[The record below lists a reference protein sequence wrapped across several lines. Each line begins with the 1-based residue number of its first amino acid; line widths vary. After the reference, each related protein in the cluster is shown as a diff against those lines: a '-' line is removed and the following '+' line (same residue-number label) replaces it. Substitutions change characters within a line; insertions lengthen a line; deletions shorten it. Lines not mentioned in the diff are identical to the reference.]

1 MPRKK
6 DSSQQ
11 PEATPQSTTEESKT
25 ARKAPAKKATAK
37 AEPAASKTKATPA
50 RKAAAS
56 KTDSKPAATAKK
68 TPTKAAAKPE
78 SEKAE
83 PKTAAKSKP
92 AAKPAAAKKPA
103 AKSKAANAPAEEK
116 PKPAT
121 RSKAAPK
128 KEDQPEPVKSK
139 TAARTRKTAK
149 PVKAEAEP
157 EVQPKE
163 AAAAKPAARRGRKA
177 PAKAEPAAIADAEP
191 QAIEGFEE
199 EGWTLS
205 WREPQRKTKA
215 QSAKAD
221 RPAGEGEEEPARRG
235 RRRRRRGGRDRE
247 AAETTETVETL
258 ELLDDEEMP
267 SISFRSRDGQ
277 AEPAKGR
284 QQRERRDSDR
294 RDRRTDKVEEKEPA
308 PQKAAVPEPPPKPD
322 KPLIPTPKDAPQV
335 ILRNGIPTIVRNH
348 RVYPPMAFFGSA
360 PDERRVA
367 NVLDQIKR
375 ASEAGIHLHSLL
387 IEFEVDPANVASD
400 VSLAAYLL
408 AKTVETDPEA
418 QVIFRIAF
426 VAPSGWQSDYPEA
439 KYLNESGRTAEP
451 SVCDDAFW
459 GVARDCLSEFVH
471 SVRQLPQSEHIMGVH
486 LERGE
491 WFHPADEGYDTS
503 KAAIRKFRDWA
514 ITRYRNDIVALRA
527 AWFDGTADFKTL
539 EIPPFMAQHDLDD
552 KFMRMNRKER
562 RWVDYHLFLSDTT
575 VERIAD
581 LAYAAKEASEG
592 NFLVGVSYGYT
603 FEWSHPSSGHL
614 SLGKLLRT
622 PEVDII
628 AGPPSYRT
636 REAGGSAAFPT
647 PIDSFPLN
655 GKIFLSEEDFKTAIS
670 SHKEPDDFNPV
681 IKTPQ
686 ALESVHWRGIGL
698 ALAHA
703 SGVCWMDLWGN
714 GWLNTPTIWTRGEQ
728 ARTSLI
734 ERMGAGLSEPDV
746 AVFIDERSLAYLV
759 DQESFAV
766 LVQNVRESVLRSGL
780 SAGFYLLS
788 DLIHREQFP
797 ESKLY
802 IFLNAWD
809 IRPELRAAIKNRL
822 QRDNK
827 VLFWLYGAG
836 IFDSGREALERAREI
851 TGIAL
856 KPQPFSSR
864 TGTTLLNRRHPLCEA
879 FGDQNMIGGVPL
891 DPSYF
896 AIPEEATILG
906 EYTQTGLP
914 SFVIREFNE
923 EPDKSLHWTS
933 VFMGEPV
940 VTPALV
946 RALGQLS
953 GAHVWNFQDDVVHVR
968 APFLTVHCTGTGP
981 RTITLP
987 SNWTAYNLLRGQ
999 WVQMESTSIKFHAID
1014 GSTHVFLIGV
1024 KSELEALLATPHED
1038 LLHIEDIPT
1047 QDENTVRHDL
1057 MTFDVQVMAL
1067 NDWMEGGL
1075 PEEVSEDWFLP
1086 RNLFEAQEQA
1096 EAEGTEV
1103 EVSVGRHRRKRRQ
1116 RGRERNGGSGEGG
1129 GMPSFTFRSSGATSA
1144 APEETKVEPVGSD
1157 IEMNVMFRKR
1167 D

>member
-1 MPRKK
+1 MLRKK

-11 PEATPQSTTEESKT
+11 PEAKPQSSPEATKTRKASAKKTTAAAKSKT
-25 ARKAPAKKATAK
+25 DASTPKPKTASKAKATAKAAPKAPAKKPTAKATPAK
-37 AEPAASKTKATPA
+37 AEPVKKPTPAKAKTSAKTSTKA
-50 RKAAAS
+50 
-56 KTDSKPAATAKK
+56 KPSAKK
-68 TPTKAAAKPE
+68 E
-78 SEKAE
+78 
-83 PKTAAKSKP
+83 
-92 AAKPAAAKKPA
+92 
-103 AKSKAANAPAEEK
+103 
-116 PKPAT
+116 
-121 RSKAAPK
+121 
-128 KEDQPEPVKSK
+128 
-139 TAARTRKTAK
+139 
-149 PVKAEAEP
+149 
-157 EVQPKE
+157 
-163 AAAAKPAARRGRKA
+163 AAAKPAIEAEATVAATVIQARRSGKKSA
-177 PAKAEPAAIADAEP
+177 PTTDVVQEPTRSKRGGKKPAPKDEAEAHIPQAEPTLIPE
-191 QAIEGFEE
+191 FEE

-205 WREPQRKTKA
+205 WREPQRRSK
-215 QSAKAD
+215 S
-221 RPAGEGEEEPARRG
+221 RPAEAGQTDSEEGGARRG
-235 RRRRRRGGRDRE
+235 RRRRRRGGGRGREGEE
-247 AAETTETVETL
+247 AALETVETAVQEFSEPV

-267 SISFRSRDGQ
+267 EITFRPRDGQ
-277 AEPAKGR
+277 AEAPKGR
-284 QQRERRDSDR
+284 REPSRRQGGR
-294 RDRRTDKVEEKEPA
+294 QDKAAAKEPE
-308 PQKAAVPEPPPKPD
+308 PQKVTVPEPPPKPV

-335 ILRNGIPTIVRNH
+335 VLRNGIPTIVRNH
-348 RVYPPMAFFGSA
+348 KVYPPVSFFGSA
-360 PDERRVA
+360 SDERRA
-367 NVLDQIKR
+367 NNVLEQIKR
-375 ASEAGIHLHSLL
+375 AGEAGIHLHSHL

-408 AKTVETDPEA
+408 AKTVEVDPEA
-418 QVIFRIAF
+418 QVIFRMAFIAP
-426 VAPSGWQSDYPEA
+426 AGWQNAFPDA

-451 SVCDDAFW
+451 SVCDDEFW
-459 GVARDCLSEFVH
+459 GVARECLAEFI
-471 SVRQLPQSEHIMGVH
+471 SAVRELPQSGHIMGVH

-491 WFHPADEGYDTS
+491 WFHPAEEGYDTS
-503 KAAIRKFRDWA
+503 KAAVQKFRDWA
-514 ITRYRNDIVALRA
+514 VTRYRNDIIALRA
-527 AWFDGTADFKTL
+527 AWFDGTSDFKTL
-539 EIPPFMAQHDLDD
+539 DIPPFMEAQELGE
-552 KFMRMNRKER
+552 KFMRVNRKER
-562 RWVDYHLFLSDTT
+562 RWVDYHLFLSDVT

-581 LAYAAKEASEG
+581 LAYTAKEASEG

-603 FEWSHPSSGHL
+603 FEWTHPSSGHL

-655 GKIFLSEEDFKTAIS
+655 GKMYLSEEDYKTSIS
-670 SHKEPDDFNPV
+670 NYKEPDDFNPV

-686 ALESVHWRGIGL
+686 ALESVHWRGIGM

-714 GWLNTPTIWTRGEQ
+714 GWLNTPAIWTRGEQ
-728 ARTSLI
+728 AEAALTT
-734 ERMGAGLSEPDV
+734 RMGANLTAPDV

-759 DQESFAV
+759 DQDSFAL

-788 DLIHREQFP
+788 DLTHREQFP

-809 IRPELRAAIKNRL
+809 IRPEMRASIKSRL

-879 FGDQNMIGGVPL
+879 FGDQGMIGGVPL
-891 DPSYF
+891 HPSYF

-923 EPDKSLHWTS
+923 EPDRSLHWTS

-946 RALGQLS
+946 RSLGQLA

-987 SNWTAYNLLRGQ
+987 SNWSAYNLLRDQ

-1014 GSTHVFLIGV
+1014 GSTHVFLVGV
-1024 KSELEALLATPHED
+1024 KSELEALLATPPEE
-1038 LLHIEDIPT
+1038 LLHMEDIPT
-1047 QDENTVRHDL
+1047 QDENTLRHDL

-1086 RNLFEAQEQA
+1086 RNLFDAQEQV
-1096 EAEGTEV
+1096 EAEGEEP

-1116 RGRERNGGSGEGG
+1116 RGRGGNNEGG
-1129 GMPSFTFRSSGATSA
+1129 AGMPSFTFRSSGASSGSPEPNREA
-1144 APEETKVEPVGSD
+1144 AGTD